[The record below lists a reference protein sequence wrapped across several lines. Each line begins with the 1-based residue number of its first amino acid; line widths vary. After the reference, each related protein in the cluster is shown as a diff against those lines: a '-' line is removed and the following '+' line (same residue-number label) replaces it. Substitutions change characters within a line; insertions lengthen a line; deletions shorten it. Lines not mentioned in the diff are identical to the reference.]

1 MPPPTKQVSEAIST
15 ALHTETVLYVITQY
29 TRQRALRQQQLLEQ
43 QKQLEDHQVG
53 GGGGAGGAPLTSLDM
68 MPLGDIVFHTLESM
82 GVHTGMRLCERLT
95 AADPLTNFTPEVV
108 SKFISGQV
116 WRAMFGKGLDHR
128 YGQGITRLTDNNFK
142 WFRSNTF
149 KRFRPTANSGNGGNS
164 SSPRGNGPASR
175 GPSPSRGGGAAGKPA
190 MGGFRNVTNTLH
202 AAPGHNVPGKAAGM
216 MSGMNSGVEGPSE
229 SQPMSPASNSPW
241 DADCGPADFA
251 VYAAGVIK
259 GVLQS
264 LGHPHV
270 AVSFE
275 LSGEETTERNVSGTA
290 VVGDNGGSGGGGANE
305 QQQQFSYVGV
315 KDITFVLDFTVE
327 QAMLMME

>member
-1 MPPPTKQVSEAIST
+1 MRPAKQVSEAVST

-29 TRQRALRQQQLLEQ
+29 TQMRAQRQQQLREQ
-43 QKQLEDHQVG
+43 QKLLDEKG
-53 GGGGAGGAPLTSLDM
+53 SAAGSAIGGGAVLTSLDM
-68 MPLGDIVFHTLESM
+68 MPVGDVVFHTLESM
-82 GVHTGMRLCERLT
+82 GVHTGLRLCERLT
-95 AADPLTNFTPEVV
+95 ASDPLTNFTPEVV
-108 SKFISGQV
+108 SRFIAGQV

-149 KRFRPTANSGNGGNS
+149 KRFRPSVAA
-164 SSPRGNGPASR
+164 SPQQPITSRGSTSR
-175 GPSPSRGGGAAGKPA
+175 GPSPPTTSNKGTNGKA
-190 MGGFRNVTNTLH
+190 LGGGFRNVTNTLH
-202 AAPGHNVPGKAAGM
+202 AAPGHTAAP
-216 MSGMNSGVEGPSE
+216 NSSSKSAPNGNNSVEGPSE
-229 SQPMSPASNSPW
+229 AQPMSPPSNSPW
-241 DADCGPADFA
+241 EADCGPADFA

-275 LSGEETTERNVSGTA
+275 LSGEETSERDVSGTA
-290 VVGDNGGSGGGGANE
+290 LVGDSGNGD
-305 QQQQFSYVGV
+305 QQQQQPLAFSYVGV

>member
-1 MPPPTKQVSEAIST
+1 MPPPTKQVSEAVST
-15 ALHTETVLYVITQY
+15 ALHTETVLYVITQF
-29 TRQRALRQQQLLEQ
+29 TKQRALRQQQLLEQ
-43 QKQLEDHQVG
+43 QKQLEEHHVG
-53 GGGGAGGAPLTSLDM
+53 SGGMGGVPLTSLDM

-95 AADPLTNFTPEVV
+95 ASDPLTNFTPEVV

-149 KRFRPTANSGNGGNS
+149 KRFRPSTGTSKGVGNATGGS
-164 SSPRGNGPASR
+164 ASR
-175 GPSPSRGGGAAGKPA
+175 GPSPSRSAAGKAA

-202 AAPGHNVPGKAAGM
+202 AAPGHAIPGKPVAAGA
-216 MSGMNSGVEGPSE
+216 NSGVDGPSE

-290 VVGDNGGSGGGGANE
+290 VVGDNGGGSVQAASHE
-305 QQQQFSYVGV
+305 QAYSYVGV